1 MIICCTCFPCAAGS
15 SRSRRR
21 HTVPHR
27 VTTNVQPA
35 ATTTAFTTPQNAQGS
50 TLPPQESYPAAYPTA
65 PQQPLAP
72 FVLKPDSVLYPQEA
86 PPPYPGNVTT
96 QYNQQFSP
104 YPQQPVQAY
113 PGITAETGTAPYP
126 TVDPGY
132 PQASGPAY
140 PPPTDA
146 GYPPATGEPSGYPA
160 TGEPPGYPATGEPP
174 GYPPTSGEPPSYPA
188 TGEPPSYP
196 ATGEPPSYP
205 ATGEPGYPLTGYQ

>member
-1 MIICCTCFPCAAGS
+1 M
-15 SRSRRR
+15 
-21 HTVPHR
+21 

-35 ATTTAFTTPQNAQGS
+35 ATTTVFTTPQNAQGS

-65 PQQPLAP
+65 PQQPPAP
-72 FVLKPDSVLYPQEA
+72 FVPKPDSVLYPQEA

-146 GYPPATGEPSGYPA
+146 GYPQASVPAYPPPTDLGYPQA
-160 TGEPPGYPATGEPP
+160 GGPAYPPPTDPGYPQAGGP
-174 GYPPTSGEPPSYPA
+174 GYPPTS
-188 TGEPPSYP
+188 
-196 ATGEPPSYP
+196 GEPPSYP